1 MKYSGEDNLDA
12 LVLAENYN
20 HEIIEKISSQLKDTD
35 SFIVD
40 FGAGSRTLAN
50 LLEKKINKEICCI
63 EPAENLKKFYKNK
76 ICYDSLNELPD
87 KSVDVIYSSN
97 VLEHIKKDDEI
108 VELFYQKLK
117 QGGRVILYLP
127 AFDCLYSAMDKKVGH
142 FRRYSKN
149 KIENLF
155 QNNEKWTLKELYYA
169 DSCGFFITLLYKL
182 IGSKDGKLNPDTL
195 KIYDKY
201 IFPISNFLDK
211 LGLKNILGKNIF
223 CVIDKK

>member
-1 MKYSGEDNLDA
+1 MKYAGEDNLDA
-12 LVLAENYN
+12 LVFAQNYN
-20 HEIIEKISSQLKDTD
+20 NEIVAKVASNIEQSAKV
-35 SFIVD
+35 IVD
-40 FGAGSRTLAN
+40 FGSGSRTLAN
-50 LLEKKINKEICCI
+50 MLEEKINKEICCI
-63 EPAENLKKFYKNK
+63 EPAENLKKFYENK
-76 ICYDSLNELPD
+76 ICYDSLDDLAD

-117 QGGRVILYLP
+117 QGGKVILYLP

-142 FRRYSKN
+142 YRRYSKN
-149 KIENLF
+149 KIKNLF
-155 QNNEKWTLKELYYA
+155 QNNEKWTVKELYYA

-182 IGSKDGKLNPDTL
+182 IGSKDGKLNINTL

-211 LGLKNILGKNIF
+211 LGIKNILGKNIF

>member
-1 MKYSGEDNLDA
+1 MKYVGEDNLEA
-12 LVLAENYN
+12 LAFAQNYN
-20 HEIIEKISSQLKDTD
+20 NEIVAKIASNIEKTD
-35 SFIVD
+35 KVVVD
-40 FGAGSRTLAN
+40 FGSGSRTLAN
-50 LLEKKINKEICCI
+50 LLEKKINKDILCI
-63 EPAENLKKFYKNK
+63 EPAKNLKKFYRNK
-76 ICYDSLNELPD
+76 ICYDSLYELPD

-117 QGGRVILYLP
+117 QRGKVILYLP

-149 KIENLF
+149 KIKNLF
-155 QNNEKWTLKELYYA
+155 QNNEKWTVKELYYA

-182 IGSKDGKLNPDTL
+182 IGSKDGKLNTNTL

-211 LGLKNILGKNIF
+211 FGLKNILGKNIF